1 MNVGPWLIEVH
12 DRSELEPWLAG
23 GPPARAT
30 SSVMLVRGDGP
41 VVRVFLP
48 NALDA
53 AKQSERRVVVW
64 TKDPTLLDDGPI
76 SEAFNDGSSVVAV
89 VLGADGSVGAW
100 VNGDR
105 IGVDDA
111 AFAFRQA
118 EMIHA

>member
-1 MNVGPWLIEVH
+1 MGPWLIEAH

-23 GPPARAT
+23 GPPARAG

-64 TKDPTLLDDGPI
+64 TKDPALLDDRPLD
-76 SEAFNDGSSVVAV
+76 EAFNDGSSVVAV
-89 VLGADGSVGAW
+89 VLAADGSVGGW
-100 VNGDR
+100 VTGDR

>member
-1 MNVGPWLIEVH
+1 LIEVH

-23 GPPARAT
+23 GPPARAA

-53 AKQSERRVVVW
+53 AKRSERRVVVW
-64 TKDPTLLDDGPI
+64 TKDPALLDDEPVG
-76 SEAFNDGSSVVAV
+76 EAFNDGSSIVAV
-89 VLGADGSVGAW
+89 VLGADGSVRAW

-111 AFAFRQA
+111 VFAFRQA